1 MRKVFIEEDE
11 AQVNKPPE
19 GYGFDG
25 WNWGG
30 GDMGT
35 GSKLLLVKL
44 KKGTMQSAQEFDG
57 LLRSG
62 R

>member
-1 MRKVFIEEDE
+1 
-11 AQVNKPPE
+11 
-19 GYGFDG
+19 
-25 WNWGG
+25 
-30 GDMGT
+30 MGT